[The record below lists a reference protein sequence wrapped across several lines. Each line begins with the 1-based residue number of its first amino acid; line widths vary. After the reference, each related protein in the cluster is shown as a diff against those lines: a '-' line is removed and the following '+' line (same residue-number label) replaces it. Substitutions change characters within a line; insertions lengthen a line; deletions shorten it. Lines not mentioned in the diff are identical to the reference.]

1 MSRIIKDDTINSIR
15 EDYLNGVPIKAII
28 INYKVSR
35 SFIYNHTRDIY
46 SYKDRKATIY
56 RYLSKEEIKDLQKDY
71 LDGMSI
77 ADIVT
82 KYSMKYKTSVYRYI
96 KDLPKRNY
104 YSKCIH
110 KEDMI
115 IDYNNGMSIKDIAKK
130 YNINNPNNV
139 YYYINK
145 QK

>member
-1 MSRIIKDDTINSIR
+1 MGKIIKDDIINSIR
-15 EDYLNGVPIKAII
+15 EDYLNGVPIKAIMI
-28 INYKVSR
+28 DYKVSR
-35 SFIYNHTRDIY
+35 SFIYNHTRDMRL
-46 SYKDRKATIY
+46 SKDRKATIY

-82 KYSMKYKTSVYRYI
+82 KYNMKYKTSIYRYI

-115 IDYNNGMSIKDIAKK
+115 IDYNNGMRIKDIAKK
-130 YNINNPNNV
+130 YDINKPNNV
-139 YYYINK
+139 YHYLNK